1 MLFIASNNLS
11 VSIDTNM
18 VDMKVIMGKKSWS
31 PALIFV
37 CISISLFTIYDAI
50 RHNAVKDTTIK
61 SFEKE
66 AKKKSTKF
74 LSYQI
79 LRNFPFNQTYVED
92 YTRCDGNDRALLNDT
107 FFMQPGMLDFNTLVD
122 TNLNILYV
130 GSSVGMQFAQGFQE
144 ATKAIKRQVIRYASR
159 SWKGYHENTYIS
171 QTVDGGTVGALRITG
186 LLLTESKGRTNQ
198 VAPREG
204 GGWIESDARELKRLA
219 HTWRH
224 VDTLMGYDQSRSS
237 CENPELLD
245 SRRNNTTV
253 DTSDQCEEENL
264 DVIVHQIPVSK
275 KFII

>member
-1 MLFIASNNLS
+1 ML
-11 VSIDTNM
+11 
-18 VDMKVIMGKKSWS
+18 GKKIL
-31 PALIFV
+31 ARIIFL
-37 CISISLFTIYDAI
+37 CIFISLFCIYGEQHHSLNALRETIE
-50 RHNAVKDTTIK
+50 V
-61 SFEKE
+61 
-66 AKKKSTKF
+66 KKKNTKF

-79 LRNFPFNQTYVED
+79 LRNYPFNQTYVED
-92 YTRCDGNDRALLNDT
+92 YTRCDGNERALLNDT

-144 ATKAIKRQVIRYASR
+144 ATKSVKRQVIRNAR
-159 SWKGYHENTYIS
+159 RNIRFEWKGYHENTHIS
-171 QTVDGGTVGALRITG
+171 QTVDGGTVGALRTTG
-186 LLLTESKGRTNQ
+186 LLLTESKGRTNK
-198 VAPREG
+198 VAPRRG

-224 VDTLMGYDQSRSS
+224 VDSLMGYEQSRSS